1 MEMRIARIMKVVRD
15 RSGRVMVL
23 FPQRRASDEV
33 RDSGGQ
39 PTKWQTY
46 ICGPL
51 NGLFTFVQARQ
62 KANANQADIS
72 TGSGSVEAW
81 ITVHSGLHRRT
92 VSDLKP
98 FDGPH
103 LSLEIFKVEDLRAT
117 TVEGVSGHR
126 FRAWRISDG
135 GPGGDYFE
143 QAFSMDLELEVAKID
158 VTGGSI
164 AHGTEFVRLDRGEP
178 NPELF
183 MIPATYKVVAMK
195 VPSQLSWIGKAITPW
210 LRYSECENY
219 DLVYQVHEDFTM
231 PAIKESP
238 AVLFGSRD
246 QVIAQIKRG
255 GASRVI
261 AVSVCNDQEE
271 VNLRKY
277 LAEALR
283 LMAQVRHGKV
293 ERTRERW
300 FRAYAE
306 DLAENTPLS
315 EGLQIEAEMAARAQ
329 ARIVKSHQF
338 LRAAD
343 ISKLAAG
350 SVKNPSGALNRW
362 KQKRQIFAIEMKG
375 IDYYPI
381 YALSPEDGYKPYA
394 EMSEILEV
402 LREKTPWGLA
412 FWFESSNGYLGGR
425 APRELMKSDRRA
437 VLAAAKNE
445 AVGIQHG

>member
-1 MEMRIARIMKVVRD
+1 
-15 RSGRVMVL
+15 
-23 FPQRRASDEV
+23 
-33 RDSGGQ
+33 
-39 PTKWQTY
+39 
-46 ICGPL
+46 
-51 NGLFTFVQARQ
+51 
-62 KANANQADIS
+62 
-72 TGSGSVEAW
+72 
-81 ITVHSGLHRRT
+81 
-92 VSDLKP
+92 
-98 FDGPH
+98 
-103 LSLEIFKVEDLRAT
+103 
-117 TVEGVSGHR
+117 
-126 FRAWRISDG
+126 
-135 GPGGDYFE
+135 
-143 QAFSMDLELEVAKID
+143 
-158 VTGGSI
+158 
-164 AHGTEFVRLDRGEP
+164 
-178 NPELF
+178 
-183 MIPATYKVVAMK
+183 
-195 VPSQLSWIGKAITPW
+195 
-210 LRYSECENY
+210 LRYAVYDND
-219 DLVYQVHEDFTM
+219 DLVYHVHEDFTM

-261 AVSVCNDQEE
+261 AVSVSNDQEE

-277 LAEALR
+277 LGEALR

-315 EGLQIEAEMAARAQ
+315 EGLQIEAEMTARAQ
-329 ARIVKSHQF
+329 VRVVESHQF

-362 KQKRQIFAIEMKG
+362 KQRRQIFAIEMKG

-394 EMSEILEV
+394 EMSDILEV
-402 LREKTPWGLA
+402 LREKTPWGFA

-425 APRELMKSDRRA
+425 SPRELMKSERQA